1 VLLGVA
7 LSLQLFL
14 LIYFKYAYF
23 FADIASNI
31 LGHEVAVMN
40 HFAQIANG
48 LFRFEY
54 FDVDHI
60 LLPVGISFFTFQVIT
75 YVVDVARRKL
85 DPVASITDYAF
96 YISFF
101 PQLVAGPIVRASE
114 FIPQL
119 YNSSTISRQAF
130 GTALFLILKGLT
142 KKIVIGDYMAV
153 NFIDRVFAH
162 PESYTGIENIF
173 ALIAYSL
180 QVYVDFSGY
189 TDIAIGL
196 SLLMGFQLSMNF
208 NSPYKAQNVADF
220 WRRWHISLST
230 FLRDYLYIPIGGN
243 RGSKLRTNVNLM
255 ITMLLGGLWHGASWN
270 FIIWGGMNGA
280 ALLVFKFWK
289 NIRPWKRMEQW
300 PAVAGRIA
308 CTFLFITFTRLW
320 FRAPD
325 LDGVAAFFQAVTGN
339 LSLHILPELLW
350 GFRTVFIIMLLGFVT
365 HWLSSSFKQRWQ
377 DRFVTSPLWLQG
389 TLTVIIVFL
398 IYQSVSAGMQPFIY
412 FQF

>member
-1 VLLGVA
+1 VLLGVI
-7 LSLQLFL
+7 LGIQLFL
-14 LIYFKYAYF
+14 LVYFKYAYF
-23 FADIASNI
+23 FADIASNLI
-31 LGHEVAVMN
+31 GHEVAVMN
-40 HFAQIANG
+40 HFAQVANG
-48 LFRFEY
+48 LFKMDY
-54 FDVDHI
+54 FDVDQI

-75 YVVDVARRKL
+75 YVVDVSRGKL
-85 DPVASITDYAF
+85 EPVSSLTDYAF

-162 PESYTGIENIF
+162 PESYTGVENIF

-243 RGSKLRTNVNLM
+243 RGSKLRTNLNLM

-270 FIIWGGMNGA
+270 FIIWGAMNGA
-280 ALLVFKFWK
+280 ALLLYKFWK
-289 NIRPWKRMEQW
+289 GIRPWNQREGW

-308 CTFLFITFTRLW
+308 FTFLFITFTRLW

-325 LDGVAAFFQAVTGN
+325 LEGVASFFQSVTGN
-339 LSLHILPELLW
+339 LSLEILPEFLW
-350 GFRTVFIIMLLGFVT
+350 GFRVVLLVMLLGFVT
-365 HWLSSSFKQRWQ
+365 HWLSSAFKQKWQ
-377 DRFVTSPLWLQG
+377 DRFINSPMWLQG
-389 TLTVIIVFL
+389 MITVVVVFL